1 MALGEIDRPELGDT
15 PEWKEGV
22 KLGASALSF
31 FDPAP
36 AEDGMLTGLVAS
48 AGLVERS
55 LALAPVLAVV
65 LLPLTDRAGA
75 LVVAAAEGAGSPL
88 RSDIIF

>member
-36 AEDGMLTGLVAS
+36 AEDGMLTGLVGS

-55 LALAPVLAVV
+55 LALALAPA
-65 LLPLTDRAGA
+65 LLVLTDRAGA
-75 LVVAAAEGAGSPL
+75 LVVAAAAAEGAGSPL
-88 RSDIIF
+88 RSEIIF